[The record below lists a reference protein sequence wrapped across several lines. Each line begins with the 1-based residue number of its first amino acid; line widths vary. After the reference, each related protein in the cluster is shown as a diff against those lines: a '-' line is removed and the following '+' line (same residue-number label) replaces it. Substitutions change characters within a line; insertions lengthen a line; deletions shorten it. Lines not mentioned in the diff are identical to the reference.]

1 VGRVWSEQELR
12 ELLALAERY
21 QLTVIS
27 DEIHADLIYPEQR
40 HIPLASL
47 TDSVKVL
54 TTIAPSKTF
63 NIPGMGLST
72 LVIADEADRKAVNAV
87 YDSWHVSAAN
97 PFSITAFE
105 AAYRHGEPWLDALMV
120 YLQQSMRWAAEFV
133 ETRLDNISLIE
144 PEGTYL
150 LWLDCR
156 EMELDKTALRQFF
169 IEQAKVGMNPGYVF
183 GEEGIG
189 FMRLNMATPRSQLK
203 QAFANIEAAM
213 PMLSA

>member
-1 VGRVWSEQELR
+1 
-12 ELLALAERY
+12 
-21 QLTVIS
+21 
-27 DEIHADLIYPEQR
+27 
-40 HIPLASL
+40 
-47 TDSVKVL
+47 
-54 TTIAPSKTF
+54 
-63 NIPGMGLST
+63 

-105 AAYRHGEPWLDALMV
+105 AAYRHGEAWLDALMA
-120 YLQQSMRWAAEFV
+120 YLQQSMHWAAEFV
-133 ETRLDNISLIE
+133 DTRLDNISLIE

-156 EMELDKTALRQFF
+156 EMGLDNAALRQFF

-183 GEEGIG
+183 GEDGNG
-189 FMRLNMATPRSQLK
+189 FMRLNMATPRAQLK

-213 PMLSA
+213 PMLSV